1 MVLSN
6 LSANFSRCVIRTL
19 CQVFLLIY
27 QYLSFYIYPI
37 TGRMNALYY
46 LADFLFQGF

>member
-27 QYLSFYIYPI
+27 QYLSIYKYPFI
-37 TGRMNALYY
+37 DCMNALYY

>member
-6 LSANFSRCVIRTL
+6 LSANFSQCVFGSL
-19 CQVFLLIY
+19 HQVFLLIY